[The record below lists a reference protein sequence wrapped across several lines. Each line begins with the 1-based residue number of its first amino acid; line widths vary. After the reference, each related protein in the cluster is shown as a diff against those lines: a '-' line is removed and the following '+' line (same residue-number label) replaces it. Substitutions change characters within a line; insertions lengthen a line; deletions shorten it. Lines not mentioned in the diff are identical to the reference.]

1 MGSNVFNVLVKP
13 PTTDEPSTEKS
24 NNKVADSEQNQNFDS
39 FNDYLAAINEIAKA
53 FNEQSIDSEQNRETE
68 KTKKTEKKVETPKI
82 EGKEKSET
90 EEQTKLNDQS
100 PACASKVTR
109 GQKVNINEDDEHIK
123 IQIEFTG
130 YEFKPEDLDVQLIND
145 DILYVLAENSDSK
158 FERKFKLPPKCQMD
172 KIQPKFQAEEQNKQT
187 LNIYVPKKE
196 DVKRIVNIP
205 IRTPQ

>member
-1 MGSNVFNVLVKP
+1 MG
-13 PTTDEPSTEKS
+13 TTDEPSTEKS

-68 KTKKTEKKVETPKI
+68 KTEKSEKIVETPKI

-90 EEQTKLNDQS
+90 EEQPKPVVPKNDQS

-109 GQKVNINEDDEHIK
+109 GQKVNVNEDDEHIK

-187 LNIYVPKKE
+187 
-196 DVKRIVNIP
+196 
-205 IRTPQ
+205 

>member
-1 MGSNVFNVLVKP
+1 LVKP

-39 FNDYLAAINEIAKA
+39 FNDYLAAINEIAKV

-90 EEQTKLNDQS
+90 EEQTKPVVPKNDQS

-109 GQKVNINEDDEHIK
+109 GQKVNVNEDDEHIK
-123 IQIEFTG
+123 IQIEFSG

-205 IRTPQ
+205 ISTPQ

>member
-1 MGSNVFNVLVKP
+1 MG
-13 PTTDEPSTEKS
+13 TTDEPSTEKS

-53 FNEQSIDSEQNRETE
+53 FNEQSIDSKQNRKTE
-68 KTKKTEKKVETPKI
+68 KTEKIEKTEETEKKVETPKI

-90 EEQTKLNDQS
+90 EEQTKPVEPNDQS
-100 PACASKVTR
+100 PACASKVTK
-109 GQKVNINEDDEHIK
+109 GQKVNVNEDDEHFK

-130 YEFKPEDLDVQLIND
+130 YEFKPEDLDVQLINN

-205 IRTPQ
+205 ISTPQ